1 MRWKI
6 GAALAAMTVM
16 AGSGVDAPVRGQ
28 AAAVPVPAAFDL
40 AAAKQAT
47 AALADQIERDFVF
60 PETARAYAA
69 RLRAQLAAGAYDR
82 ATDARAFATMVTDD
96 LQAVAPDGHLGMKP
110 PGAGVPMRAGG
121 AKVPEMERQGW
132 IAPGIAFVRFNA
144 FMGAPE
150 TLKGIDAF
158 LDGHQDAKTLIV
170 DLRAHRGGGPA
181 EMDVIFPRLYAE
193 PRTLMV
199 MDTRASI
206 AAPPPSPMMIRVAGP
221 AEIVRDEHRVA
232 PQSPRSPWATT
243 PVILLTSGR
252 TASAAEHFASALKE
266 SGRATLIGEVT
277 AGAGNYGHIVEL
289 PGGYTAFIPFGHSYY
304 PGTKGW
310 EGTGVTPTVAVP
322 AADALVTAL
331 TRLGLAPTEAARLS
345 AEWSPPAEEMVRRR
359 PRRA

>member
-1 MRWKI
+1 MRWKMM
-6 GAALAAMTVM
+6 AAIAAMAVM
-16 AGSGVDAPVRGQ
+16 AGSGVEAVRGQ
-28 AAAVPVPAAFDL
+28 AAAPAPAVFDIAVAKR
-40 AAAKQAT
+40 AAAD
-47 AALADQIERDFVF
+47 LADQIERDFVF

-82 ATDARAFATMVTDD
+82 AGDARAFATMVTDD
-96 LQAVAPDGHLGMKP
+96 LQAVAPDGHLGMKA

-121 AKVPEMERQGW
+121 APVPEMERQGW

-144 FMGAPE
+144 FMGAPA
-150 TLKGIDAF
+150 TLQGIDAF
-158 LDGHQDAKTLIV
+158 LDGHQGAKALIV

-199 MDTRASI
+199 MDTRASV
-206 AAPPPSPMMIRVAGP
+206 AETPPSPMMIRVAGP
-221 AEIVRDEHRVA
+221 AEIVRDEHRVT
-232 PQSPRSPWATT
+232 PRSPRSPWATT

-277 AGAGNYGHIVEL
+277 AGAGNYGRIAEL

-310 EGTGVTPTVAVP
+310 EGTATLGVAP
-322 AADALVTAL
+322 A
-331 TRLGLAPTEAARLS
+331 EAARLS
-345 AEWSPPAEEMVRRR
+345 ATWSPPAEEMARRR